1 MQIFKDNW
9 ILRPVTF
16 KPIFPSSLHKDARV
30 AEMIGSE
37 NQWEE
42 ALICQNFREE
52 DAEEIIKILLPR
64 EAKDDEVLW
73 HLDKKG

>member
-16 KPIFPSSLHKDARV
+16 KPIFPSSLHKDAKV

-37 NQWEE
+37 NQ
-42 ALICQNFREE
+42 
-52 DAEEIIKILLPR
+52 
-64 EAKDDEVLW
+64 
-73 HLDKKG
+73 